1 MLQIFSAVL
10 YFELQCCESSSFLA
24 QAPLPGQ
31 LFLFCTFQSR
41 DHGFSK
47 CRSEEHPP
55 CQRSHSSWPWHRQ
68 PDRSSRQGPSSRP
81 ACKRPGPPGPS
92 THHRSEGSAT
102 QRQLGGHHHGTPSS
116 KTIAGEPE
124 QSPPTRHGMVCPHRG
139 HGPVAARRPGLG
151 RDHSH
156 QRLLVPRAQLLG
168 LAPVRAMPP
177 GSTSPGHAPNGQSMP
192 SQAWL
197 QSIWGGAR
205 CYPPYDATP
214 QEGQEHEA
222 GHHSPQGDEASEAS
236 EDHLAQF
243 AAIFPDYDQVFQEG
257 QEDSKYIYIWI
268 DQSHMASQG
277 CSIFLS

>member
-92 THHRSEGSAT
+92 THHRGEGLRHPAAT
-102 QRQLGGHHHGTPSS
+102 GWPPPWHPKQQDHC
-116 KTIAGEPE
+116 EPE
-124 QSPPTRHGMVCPHRG
+124 QSPPTRHGMVCPHGG
-139 HGPVAARRPGLG
+139 HGPVAARRPGLA
-151 RDHSH
+151 RDHSQPATTRGQARRMKPATIPPRGRG
-156 QRLLVPRAQLLG
+156 QRGQVKITWPSLRPFSRTMTKCSRRA
-168 LAPVRAMPP
+168 RR
-177 GSTSPGHAPNGQSMP
+177 TPN
-192 SQAWL
+192 
-197 QSIWGGAR
+197 I
-205 CYPPYDATP
+205 
-214 QEGQEHEA
+214 
-222 GHHSPQGDEASEAS
+222 
-236 EDHLAQF
+236 
-243 AAIFPDYDQVFQEG
+243 
-257 QEDSKYIYIWI
+257 YIYM
-268 DQSHMASQG
+268 DRSKPHG
-277 CSIFLS
+277 